1 MADRPS
7 VTDIADPATLFR
19 LDGKVALVTGAGSGI
34 GALAA
39 RVLARAGATA
49 IATDR
54 DPATARA
61 TADAI
66 RAEGLAAASYA
77 LDVSDEASVVAA
89 FRSVEAEHGPVGVLI
104 NNAGIA
110 RRGATEDLE
119 RTVWD
124 EVVSVNMT
132 GVFLCARE
140 AGRQMLGA
148 GGGSIVNI
156 SSMWGHVGGGFAPNL
171 SYHATKG
178 AVVMMT
184 KALAVEWGGRGV
196 RVNDIAP
203 TFLKTNL
210 TTHLFADPDL
220 IRRFDEL
227 TPLGRTGVPNDLAGA
242 LLFLASPA
250 SAYVTGHSLL
260 VDGGWTAR

>member
-1 MADRPS
+1 MPTHPAVDA
-7 VTDIADPATLFR
+7 VADPATLFR
-19 LDGKVALVTGAGSGI
+19 LDGTVALVTGAGSGI

-39 RVLARAGATA
+39 RVLARAGATT

-66 RAEGLAAASYA
+66 AAEGLASDAVE
-77 LDVSDEASVVAA
+77 LDVADEVSVVAA
-89 FRSVEAEHGPVGVLI
+89 FRSVEARHGPVGVLI

-110 RRGATEDLE
+110 RRAATEALDLE
-119 RTVWD
+119 TWND
-124 EVVSVNMT
+124 VVAVNMT

-184 KALAVEWGGRGV
+184 KALAVEWGGRGI

-203 TFLKTNL
+203 TFLRTNL

>member
-1 MADRPS
+1 MPDRPS
-7 VTDIADPATLFR
+7 VEDVADPATLFR
-19 LDGKVALVTGAGSGI
+19 LDGVTALVTGAGSGI

-39 RVLARAGATA
+39 RVLARAGAKVA
-49 IATDR
+49 ATDL

-61 TADAI
+61 TAAAI
-66 RAEGLAAASYA
+66 AGEGLTARAYA
-77 LDVSDEASVVAA
+77 LDVADETSVDEAFAAVAA
-89 FRSVEAEHGPVGVLI
+89 ELGPVGVLI
-104 NNAGIA
+104 NNAGIS
-110 RRGATEDLE
+110 RRTPTEALE
-119 RTVWD
+119 LAAWN
-124 EVVSVNMT
+124 EVVGVNMT
-132 GVFLCARE
+132 GVFLCARA
-140 AGRQMLGA
+140 AGRQMLAA
-148 GGGSIVNI
+148 GSGSIVNI
-156 SSMWGHVGGGFAPNL
+156 ASMWGHVGGGFYPNL

-184 KALAVEWGGRGV
+184 RALAVEWGKRGI

-203 TFLKTNL
+203 AFLQTGL
-210 TTHLFADPDL
+210 TAPLFADPDL
-220 IRRFDEL
+220 IRQFDAL

>member
-1 MADRPS
+1 MPQQPS
-7 VTDIADPATLFR
+7 VDDVADPSTLFR
-19 LDGKVALVTGAGSGI
+19 LDGRVALVTGAGSGI

-39 RVLARAGATA
+39 RVLARAGARVA
-49 IATDR
+49 ATDL
-54 DPATARA
+54 DPETAA
-61 TADAI
+61 VTAEAI
-66 RAEGLAAASYA
+66 RGEGLQAISRR
-77 LDVSDEASVVAA
+77 LDVADEASVVAA
-89 FRSVEAEHGPVGVLI
+89 FDAVAAELGPVGVLI
-104 NNAGIA
+104 NNAGISRKA
-110 RRGATEDLE
+110 PTEDLGLDA
-119 RTVWD
+119 WNA
-124 EVVSVNMT
+124 VVAVNMT

-140 AGRQMLGA
+140 AARQMLPA

-156 SSMWGHVGGGFAPNL
+156 SSMWGHVGGGFSPNI

-178 AVVMMT
+178 AVVTMT
-184 KALAVEWGGRGV
+184 RAMAVEWGTRGI

-203 TFLKTNL
+203 AFLRTNL
-210 TTHLFADPDL
+210 TTPLFADAEL

>member
-1 MADRPS
+1 MATHPS
-7 VTDIADPATLFR
+7 ADDVADPSTLFR

-34 GALAA
+34 GRLAA
-39 RVLARAGATA
+39 RVLARAGAA
-49 IATDR
+49 VAATDL
-54 DPATARA
+54 DAAAAAATAE
-61 TADAI
+61 TI
-66 RAEGLAAASYA
+66 RAEGLAARSYP
-77 LDVSDEASVVAA
+77 LDVADEASVVAA
-89 FRSVEAEHGPVGVLI
+89 FDAVRGDLGPVGVLI

-110 RRGATEDLE
+110 RKAPTEELTLAAWD
-119 RTVWD
+119 TV
-124 EVVSVNMT
+124 VAVNMT

-140 AGRQMLGA
+140 AARQMLAA

-156 SSMWGHVGGGFAPNL
+156 SSMWGHVGGGFSPNL

-184 KALAVEWGGRGV
+184 KAMAVEWGTRGI
-196 RVNDIAP
+196 RVNDIGPA
-203 TFLKTNL
+203 FLRTAL
-210 TTHLFADPDL
+210 TTQLFADAEL

>member
-1 MADRPS
+1 MPARPS
-7 VTDIADPATLFR
+7 VDDVADPSTLFR
-19 LDGKVALVTGAGSGI
+19 LDGVTALVTGAGSGI

-39 RVLARAGATA
+39 RVLARAGAKVA
-49 IATDR
+49 ATDL
-54 DPATARA
+54 DPDTARA
-61 TADAI
+61 TAATI
-66 RAEGLAAASYA
+66 TAEGLSARAYA
-77 LDVSDEASVVAA
+77 LDVADEASVVAA
-89 FRSVEAEHGPVGVLI
+89 FEAAKADLGPVGVLI

-110 RRGATEDLE
+110 RRSRTEELDLAT
-119 RTVWD
+119 WN
-124 EVVSVNMT
+124 EVVAVNMT

-140 AGRQMLGA
+140 AARQMLPA

-156 SSMWGHVGGGFAPNL
+156 SSMWGHVGGGFNPNL

-178 AVVMMT
+178 AVVNMT
-184 KALAVEWGGRGV
+184 RAMAVEWGGRGI
-196 RVNDIAP
+196 RANDIAP
-203 TFLKTNL
+203 TFLRTAL
-210 TTHLFADPDL
+210 TAPLFAEPEL
-220 IRRFDEL
+220 IERFDEL

>member
-1 MADRPS
+1 MPTPPS
-7 VTDIADPATLFR
+7 VDDVADPSTLFR

-39 RVLARAGATA
+39 RVLARAGAIA
-49 IATDR
+49 VATDR

-61 TADAI
+61 TSEAI
-66 RAEGLAAASYA
+66 AAEGLRSAWHA
-77 LDVSDEASVVAA
+77 LDVADEASVVEA
-89 FRSVEAEHGPVGVLI
+89 FGAVAAEHGPIAVLI

-110 RRGATEDLE
+110 RKAPTEELGLDA
-119 RTVWD
+119 WNA
-124 EVVSVNMT
+124 VVAVNMT

-140 AGRQMLGA
+140 AAKQMLPA

-156 SSMWGHVGGGFAPNL
+156 SSMWGHVGGGFSANL

-178 AVVMMT
+178 AVVTMT
-184 KALAVEWGGRGV
+184 RAMAVEWGTRGI

-203 TFLKTNL
+203 AFLRTNL
-210 TTHLFADPDL
+210 TTQLFADAEL

>member
-1 MADRPS
+1 MVMHPS
-7 VTDIADPATLFR
+7 VDDVADPSTLFR

-34 GALAA
+34 GRLAA
-39 RVLARAGATA
+39 RVLARAGAA
-49 IATDR
+49 VAATDVN
-54 DPATARA
+54 PEAAAATAE
-61 TADAI
+61 TI
-66 RAEGLAAASYA
+66 RGEGLAARSWR
-77 LDVSDEASVVAA
+77 LDVADEASVGAA
-89 FRSVEAEHGPVGVLI
+89 FDAVRGELGPVGVLI

-110 RRGATEDLE
+110 RKAPTEELSLDA
-119 RTVWD
+119 WNA
-124 EVVSVNMT
+124 VVAVNMT

-140 AGRQMLGA
+140 AARQMLGA

-156 SSMWGHVGGGFAPNL
+156 SSMWGHVGGGFSANL

-178 AVVMMT
+178 AVVTMT
-184 KALAVEWGGRGV
+184 RAMAVEWGTRGI

-203 TFLKTNL
+203 AFLRTAL
-210 TTHLFADPDL
+210 TTRLFADDDL

>member
-1 MADRPS
+1 MPARPS
-7 VTDIADPATLFR
+7 IDDVADPSTLFR
-19 LDGKVALVTGAGSGI
+19 LDGTVALVTGAGSGI

-39 RVLARAGATA
+39 RVLARAGAKVAATDLDPETAQATAAA
-49 IATDR
+49 IA
-54 DPATARA
+54 AEGLTARA
-61 TADAI
+61 
-66 RAEGLAAASYA
+66 YA
-77 LDVSDEASVVAA
+77 LDVADEASVIAA
-89 FRSVEAEHGPVGVLI
+89 FEAAKADLGSVGVLI

-110 RRGATEDLE
+110 RRSPTEDLDLA
-119 RTVWD
+119 TWND
-124 EVVSVNMT
+124 VVAVNMT

-140 AGRQMLGA
+140 AAKQMLPA

-156 SSMWGHVGGGFAPNL
+156 SSMWGHVGGGFYPNL

-178 AVVMMT
+178 AVVTMT
-184 KALAVEWGGRGV
+184 RAMAVEWGGRGI
-196 RVNDIAP
+196 RANDIAP
-203 TFLKTNL
+203 TFLQTRL
-210 TTHLFADPDL
+210 TAPLFAEPEL